1 VPSSIALIV
10 EGSRQTRQLQ
20 RESEVLDEWAGLAGK
35 VAVIT
40 GGAGGL
46 GRACTVALARV
57 GMSVAVCDRDPDAV
71 TEVAA
76 ILDDLG
82 VASYQA
88 VFDARDSDA
97 LTEFFTEVDE
107 RFGRIDVLVNIP
119 GGGFRKRVI
128 DMTPNGTS
136 AVIRQNFLYA
146 LEACQHAARRMIDQG
161 TGGSIVNMTTIE
173 AHRAMP
179 DMGVYGAMKAAVTH
193 LTMTLAVE
201 LGPHGIRVN
210 AIAPDLFP
218 NASTAAAGFSE
229 VDPDE
234 RLSQLEYE
242 IAVPLGRKGED
253 LDVAG
258 PVVFL
263 ASELSAYVTGTTIH
277 IDGGTLATGG
287 WVRWP
292 EGYRNTIP
300 HSVLARLPDASGD

>member
-1 VPSSIALIV
+1 
-10 EGSRQTRQLQ
+10 
-20 RESEVLDEWAGLAGK
+20 VLDEWADLAGK

-46 GRACTVALARV
+46 GRACTVALARA
-57 GMSVAVCDRDPDAV
+57 GMSVAVCDQDADAV
-71 TEVAA
+71 AGIGA

-82 VASYQA
+82 VTSLLA
-88 VFDARDSDA
+88 VFDVRDSDA
-97 LTEFFTEVDE
+97 LTAFFADIDR
-107 RFGRIDVLVNIP
+107 RFGRVDVLVNIP
-119 GGGFRKRVI
+119 GGGFRKPVI
-128 DMTPNGTS
+128 DMTPNGTN
-136 AVIRQNFLYA
+136 AVIRQNFVYA

-179 DMGVYGAMKAAVTH
+179 AMGVYGAMKAAVTH

-218 NASTAAAGFSE
+218 NESTAAAGFGE
-229 VDPDE
+229 LDPE
-234 RLSQLEYE
+234 SPLTHLEYE
-242 IAVPLGRKGED
+242 IAVPLGRSGED

-263 ASELSAYVTGTTIH
+263 ASALSSYVTGTTIH

-300 HSVLARLPDASGD
+300 HSVLAQLPDSAGT